1 MSCVRRLRR
10 LPAAALALL
19 GAWMALAPPASA
31 QPAGAPEQEGPVSL
45 VADSVRY
52 DTDTGRLVAEG
63 NVEVYYGD
71 RTLTASRIVYDRPAD
86 RLEATGPLTLRGPEA
101 VTLLA
106 SSAELDARLR
116 DGIIQGAQA
125 VMQDDVKF
133 AAAEGRRIDGRYN
146 VLSRA
151 VFSPCRVCPES
162 PTPLWRIRADRI
174 VHDEQSRTVFY
185 ENATFDIFG
194 QPVFWTPYFRHPDP
208 TLRRAS
214 GFLPPEYRRSTLYGN
229 ALRQPYYWVIDDQ
242 TDATLAPIVTTRDG
256 LILDGEF
263 RRAFTR
269 GSIALQ
275 GSATVQDYDGEEK
288 LRGHIF
294 GQGLYL
300 LGDGFETG
308 FSLEQASDDAYLRRY
323 DFTEIDRLESELFLR
338 HSDTQGWGEV
348 SIVRFQSLRDDEPVG
363 QIPFAAPAFEGRRE
377 WAGPLGGEFGLDLAG
392 YAIKRTGGQDTAH
405 GALALDWEKSW
416 IAASGLRFAAYGAV
430 QGDAWRVQDAPGDDN
445 RTRLA
450 PLAALEARYPLL
462 RLDEAG
468 DALTPLL
475 GGGAVTHVLEPIAQA
490 VIAPYLDDDP
500 DFPNEDSRIVEF
512 DETSLFDYRRHSGF
526 DGFEEG
532 PRLNLGLRYARI
544 AEGGAQ
550 LSVAAGRVFRPKDIG
565 SFPTGVGLNDAQSDY
580 VAAWTVDI
588 PGIIEFSN
596 RLRVD
601 DDLDINRNEVYATAS
616 IRGLDVAGS
625 YVYLAQDAVTP
636 DDRHEVN
643 VESRYALTRN
653 WYVGAEARRDL
664 EADSWIRTEG
674 LVGFANECVDLAAY
688 VGRRYTETDDVPAST
703 YFGIRVNLWGLGG
716 APGPAAPAGECA
728 VRLE

>member
-1 MSCVRRLRR
+1 MPAERLRF
-10 LPAAALALL
+10 LLTAAVLALTPVL
-19 GAWMALAPPASA
+19 PASA
-31 QPAGAPEQEGPVSL
+31 QTDGGTFGALEQEGPVGL

-52 DTDTGRLVAEG
+52 DVDAGRLIAEG

-86 RLEATGPLTLRGPEA
+86 RLDATGPLTLRGPEA

-125 VMQDDVKF
+125 VMRDDVKF

-174 VHDEQSRTVFY
+174 VHDEQGGTVFY

-214 GFLPPEYRRSTLYGN
+214 GFLPPEYQRSTLYGH
-229 ALRQPYYWVIDDQ
+229 ALRQPYYWVIDEQ
-242 TDATLAPIVTTRDG
+242 TDATLAPIVTTQDR

-263 RRAFTR
+263 RRAFSR
-269 GSIALQ
+269 GAVALR
-275 GSATVQDYDGEEK
+275 GSATVQDYDGEEE

-294 GQGLYL
+294 GEGLYR
-300 LGDGFETG
+300 LGDGVETG
-308 FSLEQASDDAYLRRY
+308 FSLQQASDDAYLRRY
-323 DFTEIDRLESELFLR
+323 DFTELDRLESELFLR
-338 HSDTQGWGEV
+338 QSDAQGWGEL
-348 SIVRFQSLRDDEPVG
+348 SIVRFQSLRDDEPIG
-363 QIPFAAPAFEGRRE
+363 QIPFAAPVFEGRRE
-377 WAGPLGGEFGLDLAG
+377 WAAPMGGEFGLDLAG
-392 YAIKRTGGQDTAH
+392 YAIKRTGGQDTVH
-405 GALALDWEKSW
+405 GALALDWEQSW
-416 IAASGLRFAAYGAV
+416 VHASGVRLAAYGAV
-430 QGDAWRVQDAPGDDN
+430 QADVWRLNDVAGDQSRD
-445 RTRLA
+445 RLA
-450 PLAALEARYPLL
+450 PLGALEARYPLL

-468 DALTPLL
+468 DIFSPVL
-475 GGGAVTHVLEPIAQA
+475 GGGPATHVLEPIAQA
-490 VIAPYLDDDP
+490 IVAPHLDDDP

-512 DETSLFDYRRHSGF
+512 DETSLFDYRRHSGL

-544 AEGGAQ
+544 AAAGTEF
-550 LSVAAGRVFRPKDIG
+550 SVAAGRVFRPRDIG
-565 SFPTGVGLNDAQSDY
+565 SFPAGVGLNDAQSDF
-580 VAAWTVDI
+580 VAAWSLDI
-588 PGIIEFSN
+588 PDVVEVSN
-596 RLRVD
+596 RLRIG
-601 DDLDINRNEVYATAS
+601 DDLDINRNEVYASAAFW
-616 IRGLDVAGS
+616 GLDVTGS

-636 DDRHEVN
+636 DDRHEVT

-664 EADSWIRTEG
+664 EADSWVRTEG

-688 VGRRYTETDDVPAST
+688 VGRRYTETEDVPAST
-703 YFGIRVNLWGLGG
+703 YFGLRVNLWGLGG